1 MGACQVERK
10 YLVGY
15 SEQVLLQVPSWSST
29 SSKPLL
35 IFFFSQVIYSIRY
48 LDVHSIYGYPWPF
61 EKDLIL
67 FHCTIIP
74 FLPGFWA
81 PGHSS
86 ISSCHA
92 MQ

>member
-1 MGACQVERK
+1 MPSREEVFSRVLGA
-10 YLVGY
+10 
-15 SEQVLLQVPSWSST
+15 SAAA
-29 SSKPLL
+29 
-35 IFFFSQVIYSIRY
+35 VIYSIRY